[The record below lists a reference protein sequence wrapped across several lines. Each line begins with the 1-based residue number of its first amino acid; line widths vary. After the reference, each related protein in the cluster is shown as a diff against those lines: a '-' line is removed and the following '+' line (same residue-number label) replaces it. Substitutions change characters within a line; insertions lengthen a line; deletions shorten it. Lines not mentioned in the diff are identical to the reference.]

1 MDGADPAAVTSSRL
15 GFMLQRLTTE
25 HQPPQDEARWSRPSD
40 GNYASSSIHTT
51 PALASKARR
60 WNSQHGAS
68 IRTKPRHCVC
78 GPLTQLPAG
87 TKGKAGIKLK
97 YKGHFPHS
105 PSLFSIHQPFH
116 NSFVVSYISVFHFFL
131 RFFRRLSLSSRT
143 PTGWSFYFLY
153 ERPDRSSIHYFPP
166 ESSPHTKHL
175 SSPSSISA
183 SCGIRFLPLQ
193 L

>member
-105 PSLFSIHQPFH
+105 PSLFSIHQPYH
-116 NSFVVSYISVFHFFL
+116 NSFVVSYISVFI
-131 RFFRRLSLSSRT
+131 SS
-143 PTGWSFYFLY
+143 FV
-153 ERPDRSSIHYFPP
+153 SSEDSRY
-166 ESSPHTKHL
+166 L
-175 SSPSSISA
+175 LA
-183 SCGIRFLPLQ
+183 LPLVGVFTFFTNGQ
-193 L
+193 IDRPFTTFLQNLLLILNI